1 MDILITDVKRNKVIT
16 NDQTRIEALEKLK
29 TIVEFNQNGKW
40 GETLYNAKNII
51 IKTVK
56 DNSIN
61 RNYIVLM
68 AKLETIDAITPATIT
83 EINPTNNKT
92 LLLIRRL
99 SFIAEI
105 G

>member
-1 MDILITDVKRNKVIT
+1 MKRNKVIT

-56 DNSIN
+56 DITSIWKKQKN
-61 RNYIVLM
+61 LQNHLDWKEKNLHIFTIQTVQIW
-68 AKLETIDAITPATIT
+68 KL
-83 EINPTNNKT
+83 
-92 LLLIRRL
+92 
-99 SFIAEI
+99 
-105 G
+105 